1 MRTKERYQSENNT
14 KATEIQRKWN
24 TKKVAAAAL
33 AAILGTALLAGCGL
47 NTTSTQS
54 SGDAAGDGNANNTI
68 RVAVMTGQPD
78 QYQIYIGQEQGIFEK
93 NGVNVETTEYAYGI
107 NTIDAVSN
115 GTADTGEMADF
126 AAVNR
131 IGNSQEQTNLIFF
144 SESAASEMNTGG
156 LYVAPEYA
164 DNLEGL
170 KDSKGIITSVGTVY
184 EYYNWIALNYIGLD
198 PDEVAYVNAD
208 SSQTKIALVQQNNA
222 SAVVGSGSVTSYY
235 EDAGWK
241 LVADAK
247 DLGIITGSYLLT
259 TKEFSENNTE
269 LLAKYL
275 KSLQE
280 STDYINAH
288 LDEAAADLAERF
300 GVEEENFKAD
310 WQSQTL
316 KVGFTEDGVSHLAEV
331 ADWAYTHGKYDTAFD
346 VEDYIDTTA
355 ADLYAAEAN

>member
-1 MRTKERYQSENNT
+1 MGIINRNNFKKLGIIT
-14 KATEIQRKWN
+14 LSATLTI
-24 TKKVAAAAL
+24 AAF
-33 AAILGTALLAGCGL
+33 TGCGA
-47 NTTSTQS
+47 NTASSQS
-54 SGDAAGDGNANNTI
+54 DGKAQSGNGNNTI

-78 QYQIYIGQEQGIFEK
+78 QYQIYIGQEQGFFEK

-107 NTIDAVSN
+107 NTIDAVTN

-131 IGNSQEQTNLIFF
+131 IGNSQEQTNLVFF

-164 DNLEGL
+164 DDPKSLV
-170 KDSKGIITSVGTVY
+170 DSKGIVTSVGTVT
-184 EYYNWIALNYIGLD
+184 EYYDWIALDYIGID
-198 PDEVAYVNAD
+198 PEKINYVNTD
-208 SSQTKIALVQQNNA
+208 SQQTTIALVQQNNA
-222 SAVVGSGSVTSYY
+222 SAVIGSGSVTPYY
-235 EDAGWK
+235 EKAGWK
-241 LVADAK
+241 LVAESK

-259 TKEFSENNTE
+259 TKEFNDNNTD
-269 LLAKYL
+269 LLANYL

-288 LDEAAADLAERF
+288 LDEVAVDVAKKF

-316 KVGFTEDGVSHLAEV
+316 RVGFTEDGATHLEEI
-331 ADWAYTHGKYDTAFD
+331 ADWAYTHGKYDKEFN
-346 VEDYIDTTA
+346 VRDYIDTK
-355 ADLYAAEAN
+355 AAEKYDPASVTIK

>member
-1 MRTKERYQSENNT
+1 MKRMVKNSL
-14 KATEIQRKWN
+14 RKLG
-24 TKKVAAAAL
+24 TITLAAAL
-33 AAILGTALLAGCGL
+33 GASVLAGCGS
-47 NTTSTQS
+47 NAGGQQSTAV
-54 SGDAAGDGNANNTI
+54 SGSTDKNNTI

-78 QYQIYIGQEQGIFEK
+78 QYQIFIGQQQGFFEK

-107 NTIDAVSN
+107 NTIDAVTN
-115 GTADTGEMADF
+115 KTADTGEMADF

-131 IGNSQEQTNLIFF
+131 IGNSQDKTNLVFF

-164 DNLEGL
+164 DNLSAL
-170 KDSKGIITSVGTVY
+170 TDSKGIITSIGTVY
-184 EYYNWIALNYIGLD
+184 EYYNWIALNHIGLD
-198 PDEVAYVNAD
+198 PDKVKNVNAD

-241 LVADAK
+241 LVAKAK

-259 TKEFSENNTE
+259 TKEFSDNNAQ
-269 LLAKYL
+269 LLANYL

-288 LDEAAADLAERF
+288 LDEVAADVAKKF

-316 KVGFTEDGVSHLAEV
+316 RVGFTEDGAKHLEEV
-331 ADWAYTHGKYDTAFD
+331 ADWAYTHGKYDKKFN
-346 VEDYIDTTA
+346 VRDYIDTTA
-355 ADLYAAEAN
+355 AKQYDPASVTISEK